1 MQKYKNLFSQVKILE
16 GHRLPRPE
24 PLDLID
30 QVIETGTGTGTE
42 TGNMIVWLLSMFIFM
57 HERCQLVIPWVR
69 PTEYIQSGNFRF
81 LACNPSWWKNQPW
94 LVRVGG
100 ARPPLALSLY
110 YHHVQSCSVRSS
122 WEGRYAPR
130 ISSLPYMYETVWFG
144 PFFLPGKCKI
154 NTSEKNLPWLSKN
167 F

>member
-30 QVIETGTGTGTE
+30 QVIVTGTGTDTE
-42 TGNMIVWLLSMFIFM
+42 AGNMFFWPLSLFMLM
-57 HERCQLVIPWVR
+57 HERCQLVIPWR

-94 LVRVGG
+94 LVRVEG
-100 ARPPLALSLY
+100 ARPPPGPFTLLPSSTKLQYTLQLRGQIRSPYLVSTLYVLCGSALSCYLEKVKFTYQKTPSLALWKL
-110 YHHVQSCSVRSS
+110 
-122 WEGRYAPR
+122 
-130 ISSLPYMYETVWFG
+130 
-144 PFFLPGKCKI
+144 
-154 NTSEKNLPWLSKN
+154 
-167 F
+167 